1 MSAPPIPTLHLS
13 LVPDERLRPALD
25 AAPRLL
31 FSDVGGGPAGGPPS
45 RVAVAAS
52 ARTLAVLFEVD
63 AEPPLRVA
71 APDGGAVYE
80 DECVEIFVGDPRD
93 PASYREVVV
102 SPAAARYGAEVRNP
116 DESRATWTLRP
127 GRLPAGLDV
136 EVSGDPA
143 DRLPSDWHRW
153 RCRIELPW
161 RSLSTSGISPS
172 SGSERR
178 LNAFRIARGR
188 TTRYHALSPTLRTSP
203 PDFHVPSRFARLLFA
218 GPPAFARPAC

>member
-1 MSAPPIPTLHLS
+1 VSAPPIPTLHLS

-80 DECVEIFVGDPRD
+80 DECVEIFVGDPGD

-161 RSLSTSGISPS
+161 RSLSTSGIPPSP
-172 SGSERR
+172 GCERR